1 MKYYQASLALGL
13 IILLVCIVGCTS
25 TAPPPSQVTKSPS
38 TQLTHTPSGSC
49 LEFVSGK
56 YVSVKGGSWNVVG
69 TPDNYATLEI
79 NANTNT
85 GVLSLPG
92 NVFQMKISKHKSWT
106 CASGGWTWTAE
117 NPHNSGDL
125 TVVGQ
130 NPDKIVIF
138 GDLYFDRLDFV
149 KF

>member
-1 MKYYQASLALGL
+1 MNYRYAVIILGL

-25 TAPPPSQVTKSPS
+25 TAPPTSKITPSPS
-38 TQLTHTPSGSC
+38 AKPTTTPTGSC
-49 LEFVSGK
+49 LELVSGK
-56 YVSVKGGSWNVVG
+56 YVSVKGGSWNVAG

-79 NANTNT
+79 NTNTNT

-117 NPHNSGDL
+117 NPPNSGDL

>member
-1 MKYYQASLALGL
+1 MKYYQASLALGF

-25 TAPPPSQVTKSPS
+25 TAPPTSKITPSPS
-38 TQLTHTPSGSC
+38 TQPTPTGSC
-49 LEFVSGK
+49 LELVSGK
-56 YVSVKGGSWNVVG
+56 YVSVSGLSVNDIG

-85 GVLSLPG
+85 GVLTLPG
-92 NVFQMKISKHKSWT
+92 NVFQMKISKHKDWT
-106 CASGGWTWTAE
+106 CGSGGWTWTAE

-125 TVVGQ
+125 NPYRDNPKTYVVW
-130 NPDKIVIF
+130 
-138 GDLYFDRLDFV
+138 GDLHFDRLNFV